1 MIETTVRDYL
11 AEQLPVPVFLERPET
26 PPECY
31 VLLEKLS
38 AKEREG
44 IGKASFA
51 MQSVSGSLYA
61 AAQLSGMVR
70 AAMAQA
76 VVLPEIS
83 RASLANEY
91 NFTDPTTRTYRY
103 QADVRADLLR
113 RRNLIW
119 QMPVMCPPESQRS
132 AERSIVRHWALRC
145 LQTRPH
151 PSMTHLCRWGIPAKM
166 D

>member
-1 MIETTVRDYL
+1 MLRPAGK
-11 AEQLPVPVFLERPET
+11 AER
-26 PPECY
+26 
-31 VLLEKLS
+31 
-38 AKEREG
+38 KEREG

-103 QADVRADLLR
+103 QAVFELTYYEGE
-113 RRNLIW
+113 I
-119 QMPVMCPPESQRS
+119 
-132 AERSIVRHWALRC
+132 
-145 LQTRPH
+145 
-151 PSMTHLCRWGIPAKM
+151 
-166 D
+166 

>member
-83 RASLANEY
+83 RPPW
-91 NFTDPTTRTYRY
+91 PTNTILQT
-103 QADVRADLLR
+103 Q
-113 RRNLIW
+113 
-119 QMPVMCPPESQRS
+119 PPEHTAIR
-132 AERSIVRHWALRC
+132 RC
-145 LQTRPH
+145 
-151 PSMTHLCRWGIPAKM
+151 SS
-166 D
+166 

>member
-11 AEQLPVPVFLERPET
+11 SEQLPVPVFLERPET

-38 AKEREG
+38 ATEREG

-83 RASLANEY
+83 RASLDNEY

-103 QADVRADLLR
+103 QAVFELTYYEGE
-113 RRNLIW
+113 I
-119 QMPVMCPPESQRS
+119 
-132 AERSIVRHWALRC
+132 
-145 LQTRPH
+145 
-151 PSMTHLCRWGIPAKM
+151 
-166 D
+166 

>member
-1 MIETTVRDYL
+1 MRQRCGTIWPSSCR
-11 AEQLPVPVFLERPET
+11 FRSFWNGRRRR
-26 PPECY
+26 PECY

-103 QADVRADLLR
+103 QAVFELTYYEGE
-113 RRNLIW
+113 I
-119 QMPVMCPPESQRS
+119 
-132 AERSIVRHWALRC
+132 
-145 LQTRPH
+145 
-151 PSMTHLCRWGIPAKM
+151 
-166 D
+166 